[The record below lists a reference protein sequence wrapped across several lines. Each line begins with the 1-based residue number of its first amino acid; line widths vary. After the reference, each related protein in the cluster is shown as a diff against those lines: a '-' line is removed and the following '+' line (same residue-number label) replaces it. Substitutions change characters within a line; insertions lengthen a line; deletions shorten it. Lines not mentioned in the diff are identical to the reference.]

1 MKKWWFLSALFVM
14 CLSSVCLAG
23 NIKLNEKKM
32 KVTKKPFGNSQ
43 NGEGVNSFTLSNNH
57 GVQVEI
63 IEFGAIVKSLK
74 TPDKSGVL
82 QDIVLGYDDLAGY
95 ENDSYYFGATIG
107 RVANRIGGASVKIDG
122 INYDLAKNTLPD
134 FGPNHLHGG
143 VKSFN
148 KVVWKGEA
156 FESENKVGVTLSYL
170 SKDGEEGYPGNLQCS
185 VTYSLNDKNELKIDY
200 SATTDKKTMVN
211 FTHHSYFNLQGDGSG
226 DVLDQQISIIADYF
240 TPADDDLIPT
250 GEIRKVDGLPVDFKE
265 QRSIGSRFNEM
276 RMAKFKGY
284 DLNYI
289 VNHKERGDLALAATA
304 FDPESGRILEVF
316 TTQPCMH
323 FYTGNFL
330 DGVPGKEGKKY
341 GQNGAFCFEPQGY
354 PDAPNKLHF
363 QSVNLAPGEEYS
375 QTIIYKF
382 SR

>member
-1 MKKWWFLSALFVM
+1 MKKWWFLAALFFM

-23 NIKLNEKKM
+23 KVKQNEKEM
-32 KVTKKPFGNSQ
+32 KVTIKSFGTSQ
-43 NGEGVNSFTLSNNH
+43 NGEEVNCFTLTNNK
-57 GVQVEI
+57 GIQVGI

-74 TPDKSGVL
+74 TPDKNGVL
-82 QDIVLGYDDLAGY
+82 KDIVLGYDDLAGY

-107 RVANRIGGASVKIDG
+107 RVANRIGGASVKIEG
-122 INYDLAKNTLPD
+122 KNYDLAKNTLPN

-156 FESENKVGVTLSYL
+156 FESENEIGVTLSYL
-170 SKDGEEGYPGNLQCS
+170 SKDGEEGYPGNLQCTL
-185 VTYSLNDKNELKIDY
+185 TYSLNDKNELKIDY
-200 SATTDKKTMVN
+200 SATTDKKTVVN
-211 FTHHSYFNLQGDGSG
+211 FTHHSYFNLRGDGKG
-226 DVLDQQISIIADYF
+226 DVLDQHISINADYF

-250 GEIRKVDGLPVDFKE
+250 GEVKKVDGLPVDFKK

-276 RMAKFKGY
+276 QLAKFKGY

-289 VNHKERGDLALAATA
+289 INHKERGDLALAATA
-304 FDPESGRILEVF
+304 FDPQSGIILEVL

-330 DGVPGKEGKKY
+330 DGVPGKEGKRY
-341 GQNGAFCFEPQGY
+341 EQNGAFCFEPQGY

-363 QSVNLAPGEEYS
+363 QSVNLAPDEEYS